1 MIHRSAGLAG
11 RLCHWSSRTPS
22 PAVLIMLPGGCVP
35 TGSSWTLRRL
45 RSCGLLLV
53 IVLIN
58 CRSHHFELAL
68 TKLCQLLSFVISM
81 RLHVTKTVSACVAIL
96 RSVCW
101 SVVRRSVLQSLVTSL
116 VLTRLD
122 HGNAKMQTSLY
133 LLKWLQSVMNSG
145 ARLVFSSSRPSLAI
159 FRSSKPLFP
168 MTLPLSCWCNVIA
181 DTLIVFVTYLLYTVS
196 PRKTIFVKV
205 VHYGRSKSFK
215 VIETHMQLFTSLPLW
230 LQGAAK

>member
-1 MIHRSAGLAG
+1 MYLVGLSQYVQTGSSTSLPIPIVCGVPQESVLGPLVPSVHRPWPPTWFCWIGLTVLAHICTQMIHRSAGLAG

-122 HGNAKMQTSLY
+122 HENANLAVPAEVASVGDELWCSAGVFLIQAVTSH
-133 LLKWLQSVMNSG
+133 
-145 ARLVFSSSRPSLAI
+145 FS
-159 FRSSKPLFP
+159 
-168 MTLPLSCWCNVIA
+168 
-181 DTLIVFVTYLLYTVS
+181 
-196 PRKTIFVKV
+196 
-205 VHYGRSKSFK
+205 
-215 VIETHMQLFTSLPLW
+215 Q
-230 LQGAAK
+230 